1 MQQSQL
7 VVFASGPLSSLND
20 PQLAGSDM
28 GDKARHL
35 NGSTM
40 VDSDAKK
47 ILLWKIGCR
56 GELFDNSM

>member
-20 PQLAGSDM
+20 PQFAGSDM

-47 ILLWKIGCR
+47 NIVVENR
-56 GELFDNSM
+56 M

>member
-28 GDKARHL
+28 GDKAQYL

-40 VDSDAKK
+40 VDSDAKN
-47 ILLWKIGCR
+47 IVVENR
-56 GELFDNSM
+56 M